1 MATTKG
7 NSRHTS
13 PIAIALIGVLI
24 FSLGSATGC
33 SRNSELAAPEF
44 TEPDTAA
51 VIEIT
56 PAQLYAEYTA
66 DEAAATARYKG
77 KRLSFIGVTAEKVIN
92 EFYDPRATL
101 LYVLV
106 DSVKFRPT
114 YAAYIDDV
122 REGFVLDIAG
132 EVTGLIFGSLFIHN
146 CWIQI
151 VEGDAG
157 GPVEPLY

>member
-7 NSRHTS
+7 NSGHTS
-13 PIAIALIGVLI
+13 PIAVALIGFLI
-24 FSLGSATGC
+24 FSLASATGC
-33 SRNSELAAPEF
+33 TGGSEFAAPEF
-44 TEPDTAA
+44 TAPDAA

-66 DEAAATARYKG
+66 DEAAAAAKYKG

-92 EFYDPRATL
+92 EFYNPRATL

-106 DSVKFRPT
+106 DSVKFKPT
-114 YAAYIDDV
+114 YVTYIDDV
-122 REGFVLDIAG
+122 REGFVLDIVG
-132 EVTGLIFGSLFIHN
+132 EVTGLIFGSLFIHD